1 MADRSK
7 KSFYVA
13 MYGIMAATI
22 FVAMFIDKALSSFLP
37 ISMAVVVLIATFSF
51 CLVMNDWLMG
61 FAAGA
66 VFGLASWVK
75 AMIFGEAIAINPLVS
90 LVPRLFVGISCFA
103 VYRLAL
109 WLVKKCTKEDKFLSA
124 TKQQR
129 WWRQTGAMTAGI
141 FVGLVVNTVLFLTA
155 TNLCKRFLGQEYTGL
170 LAIIKTVLFTNILPE
185 YLISLLAVPQI
196 VLGVR
201 RGLRLGIEA
210 DRQKERVA
218 ETQKNDIQTTA

>member
-1 MADRSK
+1 
-7 KSFYVA
+7 

-90 LVPRLFVGISCFA
+90 LVPRLFVGI
-103 VYRLAL
+103 RAL
-109 WLVKKCTKEDKFLSA
+109 RCTG
-124 TKQQR
+124 
-129 WWRQTGAMTAGI
+129 WRCGWSKNAPRKINFFPRQSSKDGGD
-141 FVGLVVNTVLFLTA
+141 
-155 TNLCKRFLGQEYTGL
+155 
-170 LAIIKTVLFTNILPE
+170 
-185 YLISLLAVPQI
+185 
-196 VLGVR
+196 R
-201 RGLRLGIEA
+201 REP
-210 DRQKERVA
+210 
-218 ETQKNDIQTTA
+218 